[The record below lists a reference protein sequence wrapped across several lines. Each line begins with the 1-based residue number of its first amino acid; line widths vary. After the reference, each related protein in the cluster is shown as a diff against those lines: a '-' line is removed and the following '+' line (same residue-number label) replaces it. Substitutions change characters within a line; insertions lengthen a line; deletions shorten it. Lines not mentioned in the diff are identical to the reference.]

1 MSKMMPNITNKLRRK
16 KPSVTVE
23 SPSGKEP
30 DAKESKSLVKAATG
44 ALPCRIIAYRLT
56 LHGESIRRSRSQSAP
71 SSCRLAAVQSI
82 THLPS

>member
-44 ALPCRIIAYRLT
+44 ALPCSIIAYRSLCIVNRHDGPE
-56 LHGESIRRSRSQSAP
+56 LK
-71 SSCRLAAVQSI
+71 
-82 THLPS
+82 LPLVL